1 MKNPQQKKI
10 VTDAFWDVIHS
21 KLPILP
27 NTNMNS
33 IVNVET
39 DMQRETRLGH
49 SQLMQ
54 EKFPNEQKVCFSIN
68 VGGLSS
74 SGKVGRE
81 GEGECESLLA
91 SKNSQG
97 FIVNVYQTENHEL
110 VKTDEELKQPGSI
123 NIQVKLQIHLPQTIL
138 DSASCPIFDQFQF
151 GKPER
156 YAKFSPPKSGEAK
169 TDAIFSAKECVVPS
183 DTNHQREQTAGIERE
198 KTVTFGSC
206 MSAFSISKR
215 KRNFK
220 QYSDIKTLVRPKC
233 GILKAKKPSISYILN
248 IKGGASPK
256 HRKELGCNLTTKMEA
271 VDQGKE
277 MADKMSSFMTI
288 APDMNMHSKI
298 EKDMLRKKRLSSKQV
313 KQALSL
319 HEENITSDDTKETS
333 LQGEEEGESEQDTL
347 LKGVPEQ
354 GNYFIFCSGQKEEL
368 DLHKSEKEGSG
379 RILFVTE
386 QAVPP
391 QMQPTDPMQ
400 AEEPKK
406 SHQTQNGTICTAKSK
421 LPLIKSKESLRDQ
434 VFIDPMGDGIPSN
447 GSHPGELYSHGKEEE
462 PEFNKNQQ
470 ATVLQSLAVSIPDP
484 PESKRQRKTFTCTT
498 LKCKMS
504 SKCVTRKAR
513 KTPISQMFDIPGKG
527 CQKNLPSKILKSR
540 IFDFL
545 VDVNY
550 SEVLEDLT
558 AERKEGL
565 AQVLP
570 ATMPESLALS
580 TLALPTSK
588 RKYLTCSGKRN
599 KMSPKCVTLKAKNA
613 LISQTFNITKRGPP
627 SHRRPF
633 ECNFKVMMGK
643 YIPVADIIRNA
654 ISSALPISFDMNVNN
669 RIKVEID
676 EPWKMRFSH
685 ELQQQEQSPD
695 GEQACCASSS
705 DKRGSA
711 SNSMKKAKTPGGG
724 VAPWNTQHFSF
735 NAPKMTEPLF
745 VYPDVERMNSARKK
759 VPEFLTTAQE
769 LQQQTLFTQRV
780 LHPIPRSILNV
791 LPFEKSPKN
800 TQTYT
805 GLKDTRSP
813 KILSP
818 MPGKSVGESLKDAA
832 QSGIPLGKSPRKELA
847 GSIPEREIR
856 LQKDLPARNLEFS
869 YFSVPASSDF
879 KGQRNAAQIP
889 KSRSRKAKMVSKT
902 INITRSGALSHGKQQ
917 DPILE
922 NMAQQR
928 SLGRS
933 YMFINSFLSST
944 PVSPAIKNHKKEKSK
959 KGPLRKKSSII
970 WGWEQGE
977 GERDNG
983 ERLSTYSYNK
993 WSTFKNILES
1003 IWQNEK
1009 NKQDNEI
1016 LSKAGLPLLSSMG
1029 HKKDQNML
1037 IAEQEVQQQTL
1048 CSKNTSEIV
1057 CSPQMIPFQTEKL
1070 QKNMP
1075 PQKDTLHRIG
1085 EGISCPKSE
1094 TAGFDYLL
1102 IDGTEYSM
1110 TSGGS
1115 PTKKLDVHR
1124 AGSLHSKEEKED
1136 IATQKVINHTVDKNI
1151 PPTKSGDSVLGD
1163 PCDESSRR
1171 QMGGHIAKKYED
1183 LQRDLLTRSTMSV
1196 LSESQRQK
1204 EVFKFSEGKN
1214 LTGPISVTMKTQK
1227 PPCSQTLTV
1236 TEHGTLYCRKEQECN
1251 SKSTIKDM
1259 QQNKSIDN
1267 AFSSPIALSTDDKTD
1282 IEMYR
1287 TLKAEM
1293 DQQRVR
1299 FKNSVYLK
1307 LEKSTCYREA
1317 HLQKANPADTQNN
1330 RSGYTVE
1337 MNVQQNKEEVA
1348 VETINL
1354 MLPKNKEEKMQGS
1367 KDGPGVLM
1375 TQTSNPLPS
1384 LSLLKWNKEMQR
1396 ISYAGEMVRTEP
1408 ISGDIPENVQNK
1420 KQYMRQ
1426 EEETYREKTVAMRG
1440 MTHAAD
1446 ISMKSKESS
1455 SYTLH
1460 RTELLMNIGSQGQKI
1475 HERQGISPCTV
1486 LRKVLISK
1494 PPTDLKLDKGTQ
1506 VEEEELGI
1514 KIPILFPQ
1522 MVSALSDTEKTE
1534 DTETIGGDVRKTKH
1548 LSPKEKDREQ
1558 NRTKVDQDL
1567 LEITGSSFSQLQ
1579 LPESSGAGNNNYANF
1594 NEHIS
1599 SCNTI
1604 IEANQLM
1611 PHTDTKDRVKT
1622 EDEKGKKLPQI
1633 MTLRKQ
1639 TSPPT
1644 HLLSKKRQPLN
1655 IKQKVEDTQKDKGK
1669 PDMVLRK
1676 ACASSPSP
1684 FHLKWDTRMKEQE
1697 DTLRTTQPCFPLLNI
1712 KHSSYSGKKA
1722 YATSLEGYMLK
1733 KDDRLKRDI
1742 EDKMLPMYMDLKA
1755 KKLPLST
1762 YSCNKWTTSKSI
1774 LESKWQKEKH
1784 IQDTEILFKARLPF
1798 LNSMQCRKDQ
1808 NMLIAKREVQQQILV
1823 SESITESVSSPL
1835 TIPFQTEKL
1844 QKNMPPIKYILQKLG
1859 EIISC
1864 PKSGKVKFDYLL
1876 ADGTGYN
1883 TSSGGSP
1890 TRKLDVH
1897 RAGSLHSNEE
1907 KKHTVAQK
1915 VIKDTVDQNIPPTKS
1930 GYSML
1935 GDPCDESSRRK
1946 MGGHIAKKYE
1956 DLQRDLLTRSTMS
1969 VLSESKVKK
1978 EVFKFPER
1986 KNLTGPI
1993 SVTMKTQKP
2002 PCSQTL
2008 TVTEHGT
2015 LYCRKEQECN
2025 SKSTIKD
2032 MQQNKSIDNAFS
2044 SPIALSTDDKTD
2056 IEMYRTLKA
2065 EMDQQRVRF
2074 KNSVYLKLEKS
2085 TCYRE
2090 AHLQKANP
2098 ADTQNNRSGYTM
2110 EMNVQQNKEEV
2121 AVETI
2126 NLMLP
2131 KNKEEKMQGSKDGP
2145 GVLMTQSSNSLQS
2158 LSLLKWNKEMQRI
2171 TYTGEIVHI
2180 EPISGDIPENVQNK
2194 KQHMHQEEET
2204 NREKTVAMRGMTH
2217 AADISMKSK
2226 ESPSSDTLQ
2235 RTELHMNVGSQGR
2248 KVHEG
2253 QGRSPCTVLRKVLIS
2268 KPPTDLKL
2276 DKGTQVEEEELGIK
2290 RPILFP
2296 QMVSA
2301 LSDAEKTE
2309 DTETIGGDVRKTKH
2323 LSLKEKNREQNRTKV
2338 DQDLLE
2344 ITGFSFSQ
2352 LQLPESSGAGNNNYA
2367 NFNEHISSCNTIVEA
2382 NQHMSYTDI
2391 MDRVKIEEG
2400 KGRLLP
2406 QIMTLRIQTS
2416 PPTHL
2421 LSKKRQPLNIK
2432 QKVEDTQK
2440 DKGKSDMVL
2449 RKACASSPSPFHLKW
2464 DTRMNEQEDILGTTQ
2479 PCFPPLKIQ
2488 HSSYSGKNAYAMSF
2502 QGYKL
2507 KKDDR
2512 LKRDIEDKVRPM
2524 YTDLKAKKS
2533 PPPHI
2538 LQRTELQNTKE
2549 LRCEIKE
2556 QKRKVQEDK
2565 NKLVTNIKNICA
2577 SLVTLPYLKFEATER
2592 EGCMIII
2599 AKEPLPQ
2606 PQSKESSHA
2615 EAIDGEL
2622 STDVKELKELMLQK
2636 EAKTREKTMD
2646 MNSIVDPIDM
2656 YLKRKKSPILLIY
2669 NLSDLQ
2675 RKTKEQK
2682 GKVQKVEPTGV
2693 MLTKTCTSSFPPVHL
2708 NMNIRIREKSISPL
2722 TRSSVSPVHF
2732 QGSSSAEKVVYI
2744 EPIIPDILI
2753 RPQEGK
2759 QCVPQNKEE
2768 VGVETINLAFPT
2780 HQEKKTQESKECGF
2794 NKPKEIALRNEDDSG
2809 VLIRSLFISGMNLSQ
2824 TEEVVE
2830 SETKQERKKRICFS
2844 KFQEKSLTA
2853 SEIVERDNSSTV
2865 KRGGQNFPS
2874 IVPEDSQPST
2884 VDQRQMQKP
2893 PSVKPEENL
2902 SSEVNKINVT
2912 LQTEGGVV
2920 SEHDSSRVIK
2930 EPDLLTIEQEEK
2942 APKPILTPTECPS
2955 MSEDPKGNVKIHMKS
2970 TLRVEGHEHR
2980 DQSEPVQDTTTQ
2992 KVQQPNTCSG
3002 TVPTL
3007 PQVESNEIKIVAD
3020 STSRESL
3027 LPFYDAIKNVFEF
3040 QVKNMIQDKVCTDK
3054 LDEVKARCPDD
3065 WKSTPFSE
3073 GPDITSTTEHPTF
3086 QPKPIVESKA
3096 LEIKLNLIP
3105 KMAKQSFQK
3114 SNFYS
3119 KQTISEDNSRRLYPR
3134 HKKMSFLS
3142 LEGIDTIT
3150 LNLKHK
3156 SQKDSP
3162 QISCMK
3168 TLTVVS
3174 SGSKEIMT
3182 KVKSISKPE
3191 SGTSSVTSANKMPMS
3206 RILQNYSEEEKDKLL
3221 IHFSMKTL
3229 ETQMKAFPKIV
3240 TESYSMADTQARKK
3254 PLSKCIYSGVKVP
3267 KQKNII
3273 SLGFEEKSLHQIE
3286 LDLQS
3291 KYLRFLLGLPVE
3303 SMTPKPST
3311 LPKHILK
3318 LNTAATCKKV
3328 DDNGE
3333 SGSLSIDT
3341 ELLEQHISFKMQ
3353 SPHENSSLVRR
3364 FPEPTHVCASD
3375 PEQHGTAQEDT
3386 MILSVLKPHLTPEK
3400 DRHHVW
3406 FQETASLA
3414 DYHSIQAFQDFTDR
3428 QTDIE
3433 NSANLEK
3440 CSALEKHENEQ
3451 STLLEANPY
3460 LSQESENM
3468 LYELQTSIP
3477 LENLYKMKQ
3486 IQTDLKPLYSD
3497 NSVSHPVGGCR
3508 KPSSAAT
3515 TPSYESHSTRKYRAP
3530 PTVQSPH
3537 WLCHSS
3543 LNTVEGPFASPTKLS
3558 EEKLLWITESSLA
3571 PLTESNLKLHL
3582 AKSQA
3587 KPHRHLER
3595 KKSNLDSCRNNVH
3608 WDCYPNYTQSK
3619 AKRTRE
3625 KKVRDCEPERA
3636 GSFLS
3641 KRKSAS
3647 KPHQEDFNF
3656 HYEGKQNQPFFY
3668 ACVPADSLEIIP
3680 QTIRWTIPQKTL
3692 RKRNFKVPLVAKI
3705 SSSFHMWSFSK
3716 KLGRH
3721 S

>member
-1 MKNPQQKKI
+1 MRTVYEPWCHSEVARRRAACREEQLGRTNTTNCPARCVRVRVRVRDKPCAQVARAEVQGLGESHLCRWRAGSRENARRLPVTVAMGAAAPQRAEETLLAPCSELMYEETPQYVSAVWVQTPMKVVSPSEQAPNTGVIFEIVRIQTCAWFQKKLALPEKKSSGAQKSKELRCILKTKMKNPQQKKN

-33 IVNVET
+33 RLNVET

-54 EKFPNEQKVCFSIN
+54 EKFPNEQKVCFSVN

-74 SGKVGRE
+74 SGKDGKE

-97 FIVNVYQTENHEL
+97 FIFNVYQTENHER

-151 GKPER
+151 GKPET
-156 YAKFSPPKSGEAK
+156 YAKFSPPNSGEAK

-183 DTNHQREQTAGIERE
+183 DTNHQREETAGIERK
-198 KTVTFGSC
+198 KTVTFDSC

-256 HRKELGCNLTTKMEA
+256 HREELGCNLTTKMEA

-288 APDMNMHSKI
+288 APDLNMHSKI
-298 EKDMLRKKRLSSKQV
+298 EKDMLGKKRLRSKQV

-319 HEENITSDDTKETS
+319 HQENITSDDTRETS
-333 LQGEEEGESEQDTL
+333 LQGEEEEESEQETL

-354 GNYFIFCSGQKEEL
+354 GRYFIFCSGQKEEL
-368 DLHKSEKEGSG
+368 NLHKSEKEGSG

-386 QAVPP
+386 QDVPQ
-391 QMQPTDPMQ
+391 QMPPTDPMQ
-400 AEEPKK
+400 VEEPKK

-421 LPLIKSKESLRDQ
+421 LPLIKSKDSLSDR
-434 VFIDPMGDGIPSN
+434 VFINPMGGGIPSN

-462 PEFNKNQQ
+462 PELNKNQQ
-470 ATVLQSLAVSIPDP
+470 ATVLQSLAVSTPDP

-498 LKCKMS
+498 FKCKMS
-504 SKCVTRKAR
+504 SKCVTKKAR
-513 KTPISQMFDIPGKG
+513 KTPISQMFNIPGKG
-527 CQKNLPSKILKSR
+527 GQKNLPSKILKSR

-545 VDVNY
+545 VDINY
-550 SEVLEDLT
+550 SE
-558 AERKEGL
+558 
-565 AQVLP
+565 
-570 ATMPESLALS
+570 
-580 TLALPTSK
+580 
-588 RKYLTCSGKRN
+588 
-599 KMSPKCVTLKAKNA
+599 AKNA
-613 LISQTFNITKRGPP
+613 LISQTFSITKRGPP
-627 SHRRPF
+627 SHRRTF

-643 YIPVADIIRNA
+643 YIPVADIILNA

-711 SNSMKKAKTPGGG
+711 PNSMKKAKNPGGE

-791 LPFEKSPKN
+791 LPFEKLPKN
-800 TQTYT
+800 TQTHT
-805 GLKDTRSP
+805 GFKDTRNP
-813 KILSP
+813 KISSP
-818 MPGKSVGESLKDAA
+818 MPGKSIGESLMDAA
-832 QSGIPLGKSPRKELA
+832 QSGIPFGKSPGKELA
-847 GSIPEREIR
+847 NSIPERELR

-889 KSRSRKAKMVSKT
+889 KSRTRKAQMVSKT
-902 INITRSGALSHGKQQ
+902 INVTRSGALSHGKQQ

-928 SLGRS
+928 SL
-933 YMFINSFLSST
+933 
-944 PVSPAIKNHKKEKSK
+944 
-959 KGPLRKKSSII
+959 
-970 WGWEQGE
+970 
-977 GERDNG
+977 
-983 ERLSTYSYNK
+983 
-993 WSTFKNILES
+993 
-1003 IWQNEK
+1003 
-1009 NKQDNEI
+1009 
-1016 LSKAGLPLLSSMG
+1016 
-1029 HKKDQNML
+1029 
-1037 IAEQEVQQQTL
+1037 
-1048 CSKNTSEIV
+1048 
-1057 CSPQMIPFQTEKL
+1057 
-1070 QKNMP
+1070 
-1075 PQKDTLHRIG
+1075 
-1085 EGISCPKSE
+1085 
-1094 TAGFDYLL
+1094 
-1102 IDGTEYSM
+1102 EYSM

-1115 PTKKLDVHR
+1115 PTRKLDVHG
-1124 AGSLHSKEEKED
+1124 AGSLHSKEEKEG
-1136 IATQKVINHTVDKNI
+1136 IATQKVITHTVDQNV
-1151 PPTKSGDSVLGD
+1151 PPTKSGNSVLGD

-1171 QMGGHIAKKYED
+1171 KMDGHIAKKYED

-1196 LSESQRQK
+1196 LSESKRQK
-1204 EVFKFSEGKN
+1204 ELFKFSEGEN
-1214 LTGPISVTMKTQK
+1214 LTGPVSVTTKTQK

-1259 QQNKSIDN
+1259 QQKKSIDN
-1267 AFSSPIALSTDDKTD
+1267 AFSSPMPLSTDDKID

-1307 LEKSTCYREA
+1307 LEKSACYREA
-1317 HLQKANPADTQNN
+1317 QKANPTDTQNN
-1330 RSGYTVE
+1330 RSGYTME

-1375 TQTSNPLPS
+1375 TQSSNSFPS

-1396 ISYAGEMVRTEP
+1396 VTYAGEIVHIEP
-1408 ISGDIPENVQNK
+1408 INGDIMENVQNE
-1420 KQYMRQ
+1420 KQHMPQ
-1426 EEETYREKTVAMRG
+1426 EEEMNREKTVAMRD
-1440 MTHAAD
+1440 MTHASD
-1446 ISMKSKESS
+1446 ISMKSKKSS
-1455 SYTLH
+1455 DTLY

-1475 HERQGISPCTV
+1475 HEGQGRSPCTV
-1486 LRKVLISK
+1486 RRKVHISK

-1514 KIPILFPQ
+1514 KRPTLFPQ
-1522 MVSALSDTEKTE
+1522 MVSALFDAEKTE
-1534 DTETIGGDVRKTKH
+1534 DRETIGGDVRKRKH
-1548 LSPKEKDREQ
+1548 LSHKEKDREQ

-1567 LEITGSSFSQLQ
+1567 LEITGFSFSQLQ
-1579 LPESSGAGNNNYANF
+1579 LPESSGTGNNNYANF

-1599 SCNTI
+1599 SFNTI
-1604 IEANQLM
+1604 IEAYQLM

-1633 MTLRKQ
+1633 MTLRMQ
-1639 TSPPT
+1639 TSIPT

-1676 ACASSPSP
+1676 ACASTPSP
-1684 FHLKWDTRMKEQE
+1684 FHLKWDTRMNEQE
-1697 DTLRTTQPCFPLLNI
+1697 DTLGTMQPCFPLLNI

-1733 KDDRLKRDI
+1733 KDNRLKRDI
-1742 EDKMLPMYMDLKA
+1742 EDKMLPMYMDRKA
-1755 KKLPLST
+1755 KKLPLCT

-1774 LESKWQKEKH
+1774 LESKWQNEKH
-1784 IQDTEILFKARLPF
+1784 KQDNEILFKARLPF
-1798 LNSMQCRKDQ
+1798 LNSMQCRKDK
-1808 NMLIAKREVQQQILV
+1808 NTLIAKREAQQQILV
-1823 SESITESVSSPL
+1823 SESISESVSSPL
-1835 TIPFQTEKL
+1835 MIPFQTEKL

-1864 PKSGKVKFDYLL
+1864 PKSGKVRFDYLL
-1876 ADGTGYN
+1876 ADGTEYS

-1897 RAGSLHSNEE
+1897 RAGSLHSKEE
-1907 KKHTVAQK
+1907 KKDIVAQK
-1915 VIKDTVDQNIPPTKS
+1915 VIKHTVDQNIPPTKS
-1930 GYSML
+1930 GNSVL

-1946 MGGHIAKKYE
+1946 VDGRIAKKYE

-1969 VLSESKVKK
+1969 ILSESKEKK
-1978 EVFKFPER
+1978 EVFKFSEGE
-1986 KNLTGPI
+1986 NLTGPV

-2025 SKSTIKD
+2025 SKSTIKG

-2044 SPIALSTDDKTD
+2044 SPRPLSTDDKID

-2085 TCYRE
+2085 ACHRE
-2090 AHLQKANP
+2090 AQKANP
-2098 ADTQNNRSGYTM
+2098 TDTQNNRSGYTM

-2158 LSLLKWNKEMQRI
+2158 LSLLKWNKEMQRV
-2171 TYTGEIVHI
+2171 TYAGEIVHI
-2180 EPISGDIPENVQNK
+2180 EPISGDIMENVQNK

-2204 NREKTVAMRGMTH
+2204 NKDKTVAMRGMTH
-2217 AADISMKSK
+2217 ASDISMKSK

-2235 RTELHMNVGSQGR
+2235 RTELHMSIGSQGQ
-2248 KVHEG
+2248 KIHEG
-2253 QGRSPCTVLRKVLIS
+2253 QGRSPCTVLRKVHIS

-2276 DKGTQVEEEELGIK
+2276 DEDTQVEEEELGIK

-2301 LSDAEKTE
+2301 LFDAEKTE
-2309 DTETIGGDVRKTKH
+2309 DTETIG
-2323 LSLKEKNREQNRTKV
+2323 
-2338 DQDLLE
+2338 
-2344 ITGFSFSQ
+2344 GFSFSQ
-2352 LQLPESSGAGNNNYA
+2352 LQLPESSGTGNNKDA

-2400 KGRLLP
+2400 TCRLLP

-2440 DKGKSDMVL
+2440 DKGKPDMVL
-2449 RKACASSPSPFHLKW
+2449 RKACASAPSPFHLKW
-2464 DTRMNEQEDILGTTQ
+2464 DTRMNEQEDILGTMQ
-2479 PCFPPLKIQ
+2479 PCFPPLKSQ
-2488 HSSYSGKNAYAMSF
+2488 HSSYSGKKAYAMSF

-2512 LKRDIEDKVRPM
+2512 LKRDIEDKMLPM
-2524 YTDLKAKKS
+2524 YMDLKAKKL

-2538 LQRTELQNTKE
+2538 LNIKE

-2565 NKLVTNIKNICA
+2565 NKLVTNIKNICT

-2636 EAKTREKTMD
+2636 EVKTREKTMD
-2646 MNSIVDPIDM
+2646 MNSIVDPIDT
-2656 YLKRKKSPILLIY
+2656 YLKTKKSPILLIY

-2693 MLTKTCTSSFPPVHL
+2693 MLTKTCTSSSPPVHL
-2708 NMNIRIREKSISPL
+2708 NMNIRIREKSISPF

-2732 QGSSSAEKVVYI
+2732 QESSNAEKVVYV

-2753 RPQEGK
+2753 SPQEGK

-2768 VGVETINLAFPT
+2768 VGVETINLTFPI
-2780 HQEKKTQESKECGF
+2780 HQEEETQESKEGGF

-2809 VLIRSLFISGMNLSQ
+2809 VLIRSLFISGVSLSQ
-2824 TEEVVE
+2824 TEEMVE

-2844 KFQEKSLTA
+2844 KFQEKSLMA

-2884 VDQRQMQKP
+2884 VGRRQMQKP

-2920 SEHDSSRVIK
+2920 SGNDSSRVIK

-2955 MSEDPKGNVKIHMKS
+2955 MSEDPKGN
-2970 TLRVEGHEHR
+2970 HR
-2980 DQSEPVQDTTTQ
+2980 DQSEPIQDTTTQ
-2992 KVQQPNTCSG
+2992 KVQQQNTFSG

-3020 STSRESL
+3020 CTSKESL
-3027 LPFYDAIKNVFEF
+3027 LPFYDTIKNVFES
-3040 QVKNMIQDKVCTDK
+3040 QIKNMIQDKVCTDK
-3054 LDEVKARCPDD
+3054 LDEAKAHCPDD
-3065 WKSTPFSE
+3065 WKSTPFS
-3073 GPDITSTTEHPTF
+3073 GGLDITSTTEHPTF
-3086 QPKPIVESKA
+3086 QPKPIVESKV

-3105 KMAKQSFQK
+3105 KTAKQSFQK
-3114 SNFYS
+3114 FDFYS
-3119 KQTISEDNSRRLYPR
+3119 KRTISVDNSRRLYPR

-3142 LEGIDTIT
+3142 LEGIDTIK

-3156 SQKDSP
+3156 PQKDSP
-3162 QISCMK
+3162 QLSCMK

-3182 KVKSISKPE
+3182 KVKSISKLG

-3240 TESYSMADTQARKK
+3240 TESYSMANSQARKK

-3286 LDLQS
+3286 LDLRS
-3291 KYLRFLLGLPVE
+3291 KYLSFLLGLPVE
-3303 SMTPKPST
+3303 SMIPKPNT

-3328 DDNGE
+3328 DDNGD
-3333 SGSLSIDT
+3333 SGRLSIDT
-3341 ELLEQHISFKMQ
+3341 ELLEQHISFKKR
-3353 SPHENSSLVRR
+3353 SPHENSSLIRR
-3364 FPEPTHVCASD
+3364 FLEPTHACASD

-3386 MILSVLKPHLTPEK
+3386 TILSVLKPHLTPEK
-3400 DRHHVW
+3400 DKHHVW

-3414 DYHSIQAFQDFTDR
+3414 NYHSIQTFQDFTDR

-3433 NSANLEK
+3433 NSANLEE

-3451 STLLEANPY
+3451 SMFLEANPY

-3468 LYELQTSIP
+3468 LYELQKSIP

-3508 KPSSAAT
+3508 KPSSAVT

-3543 LNTVEGPFASPTKLS
+3543 LNTVEVPFASPTKLS

-3582 AKSQA
+3582 AKSQD

-3595 KKSNLDSCRNNVH
+3595 KKSNLDSYRNNVH
-3608 WDCYPNYTQSK
+3608 WDCYPNDTQRK

-3625 KKVRDCEPERA
+3625 KKVRAWEPERA
-3636 GSFLS
+3636 GYFLR

>member
-1 MKNPQQKKI
+1 
-10 VTDAFWDVIHS
+10 
-21 KLPILP
+21 
-27 NTNMNS
+27 MNS
-33 IVNVET
+33 ILNVET

-54 EKFPNEQKVCFSIN
+54 EKFPNEQKVCFSMN

-74 SGKVGRE
+74 SGKDGKE

-97 FIVNVYQTENHEL
+97 FIFNVYQTENHEL

-138 DSASCPIFDQFQF
+138 DSASCPIFDQFPF
-151 GKPER
+151 EKPER
-156 YAKFSPPKSGEAK
+156 YAKFSPPKSGEVK
-169 TDAIFSAKECVVPS
+169 TDAIFSAKECVVSS
-183 DTNHQREQTAGIERE
+183 DTNHQREQTAGIERK

-298 EKDMLRKKRLSSKQV
+298 EKDMLGKKRLSSKQV
-313 KQALSL
+313 KQVLSL
-319 HEENITSDDTKETS
+319 HEENITSDDTRETS
-333 LQGEEEGESEQDTL
+333 LQGEEEEESEQETL

-354 GNYFIFCSGQKEEL
+354 GRYFIFCSGQKEEL

-386 QAVPP
+386 EDVPQ

-400 AEEPKK
+400 VEEPKK

-421 LPLIKSKESLRDQ
+421 LPLIKSKESLSDQ
-434 VFIDPMGDGIPSN
+434 VFIDPIGGGIPSN

-470 ATVLQSLAVSIPDP
+470 ATVLQSLAVSTPDP

-498 LKCKMS
+498 FKCKMS
-504 SKCVTRKAR
+504 SKCVTKKAR
-513 KTPISQMFDIPGKG
+513 KTPISQMFNIPGKG
-527 CQKNLPSKILKSR
+527 GQKNLPSKILKSR

-545 VDVNY
+545 VDINY
-550 SEVLEDLT
+550 SE
-558 AERKEGL
+558 
-565 AQVLP
+565 
-570 ATMPESLALS
+570 
-580 TLALPTSK
+580 
-588 RKYLTCSGKRN
+588 
-599 KMSPKCVTLKAKNA
+599 
-613 LISQTFNITKRGPP
+613 
-627 SHRRPF
+627 
-633 ECNFKVMMGK
+633 
-643 YIPVADIIRNA
+643 
-654 ISSALPISFDMNVNN
+654 
-669 RIKVEID
+669 
-676 EPWKMRFSH
+676 
-685 ELQQQEQSPD
+685 
-695 GEQACCASSS
+695 
-705 DKRGSA
+705 
-711 SNSMKKAKTPGGG
+711 
-724 VAPWNTQHFSF
+724 
-735 NAPKMTEPLF
+735 
-745 VYPDVERMNSARKK
+745 
-759 VPEFLTTAQE
+759 
-769 LQQQTLFTQRV
+769 
-780 LHPIPRSILNV
+780 
-791 LPFEKSPKN
+791 
-800 TQTYT
+800 
-805 GLKDTRSP
+805 
-813 KILSP
+813 
-818 MPGKSVGESLKDAA
+818 
-832 QSGIPLGKSPRKELA
+832 
-847 GSIPEREIR
+847 
-856 LQKDLPARNLEFS
+856 
-869 YFSVPASSDF
+869 
-879 KGQRNAAQIP
+879 
-889 KSRSRKAKMVSKT
+889 
-902 INITRSGALSHGKQQ
+902 
-917 DPILE
+917 
-922 NMAQQR
+922 
-928 SLGRS
+928 
-933 YMFINSFLSST
+933 
-944 PVSPAIKNHKKEKSK
+944 
-959 KGPLRKKSSII
+959 
-970 WGWEQGE
+970 
-977 GERDNG
+977 
-983 ERLSTYSYNK
+983 
-993 WSTFKNILES
+993 
-1003 IWQNEK
+1003 
-1009 NKQDNEI
+1009 
-1016 LSKAGLPLLSSMG
+1016 
-1029 HKKDQNML
+1029 
-1037 IAEQEVQQQTL
+1037 
-1048 CSKNTSEIV
+1048 
-1057 CSPQMIPFQTEKL
+1057 MIPFQTEKL

-1075 PQKDTLHRIG
+1075 PQKDTLHRLG
-1085 EGISCPKSE
+1085 EEISCPKSE
-1094 TAGFDYLL
+1094 KARFDYIL
-1102 IDGTEYSM
+1102 IDGAEYSM

-1115 PTKKLDVHR
+1115 PTRKLDVHG

-1136 IATQKVINHTVDKNI
+1136 IATQKVITHTVDQNI
-1151 PPTKSGDSVLGD
+1151 PPTKSGYAMLGD

-1171 QMGGHIAKKYED
+1171 KMGGHIAKKYED

-1196 LSESQRQK
+1196 LSESKRQKELFKFSEGENLTGPISVTMKTQKPPCSQTLTVTEHGTLYCRKEQECNSKFPIKDMQQNKSIDNAFSSPRPLSTDDKIDIEMYRTLKAEMDQQRVRFKNSVYLKLEKSTCYREAQKANPTDTQNNRSGYTMEMNVQQNKEEVAVEIINLMLPENKEEKMQGSKDGPGVLMTQSSNSFPSLSLLKWNKEMQRISYTGEIVHIEPISGDIMENVQNKKQHMRQEEEMNREKTVAMRDMTHASDISMKSKKSSSHTLHRTELLMNIGSQGQKIHEGQGRSPCTVLRKVHISKPPTDLKLDKGTQVEEEELGIKRPILFPQMVSALFDAEKTEDRETIGGDSSGTGNNNYANFNEHISSFNTIIEANQLMPHTDTKDRVKTEDEKGKKLPQIMTLRIQTSTPTHLLSKKRQPLNIKQKVKDTQKDKGKPDMVLRKACASVPSPFHLKWDTRMNEQEDTLGTMQPCFPPLKSQHSSYSGKKAYATSLEGYMLKKDDRLKRDIEDKMLPTYMDRKAKKLPLCTYSCNKWTTSKSILESKWQNEKHKQDNEILFKARLPFLNSMQCRKEQNTLIAKREAQQQILVSESISESVSSPLMIPFQTEKLQKNMPPIKYILQKLGEIISCPKSGKVRFDYLLADGTEYSTSSGGSSTRKLDVHRAGSLHSKEEKKDIVAQKVIKHTVDQNIPPTKSGYAMLGDPCDESSRRKVDGHIAKKYEDLQRDLLTRSTMSILSESKAKK
-1204 EVFKFSEGKN
+1204 EVFKFPEGKN

-1251 SKSTIKDM
+1251 SKFPIKDM

-1267 AFSSPIALSTDDKTD
+1267 AFSSPRPLSTDDKID

-1317 HLQKANPADTQNN
+1317 QKANPT
-1330 RSGYTVE
+1330 
-1337 MNVQQNKEEVA
+1337 
-1348 VETINL
+1348 
-1354 MLPKNKEEKMQGS
+1354 
-1367 KDGPGVLM
+1367 
-1375 TQTSNPLPS
+1375 
-1384 LSLLKWNKEMQR
+1384 
-1396 ISYAGEMVRTEP
+1396 
-1408 ISGDIPENVQNK
+1408 
-1420 KQYMRQ
+1420 
-1426 EEETYREKTVAMRG
+1426 
-1440 MTHAAD
+1440 
-1446 ISMKSKESS
+1446 
-1455 SYTLH
+1455 
-1460 RTELLMNIGSQGQKI
+1460 
-1475 HERQGISPCTV
+1475 
-1486 LRKVLISK
+1486 
-1494 PPTDLKLDKGTQ
+1494 
-1506 VEEEELGI
+1506 
-1514 KIPILFPQ
+1514 
-1522 MVSALSDTEKTE
+1522 
-1534 DTETIGGDVRKTKH
+1534 
-1548 LSPKEKDREQ
+1548 
-1558 NRTKVDQDL
+1558 
-1567 LEITGSSFSQLQ
+1567 
-1579 LPESSGAGNNNYANF
+1579 
-1594 NEHIS
+1594 
-1599 SCNTI
+1599 
-1604 IEANQLM
+1604 
-1611 PHTDTKDRVKT
+1611 
-1622 EDEKGKKLPQI
+1622 
-1633 MTLRKQ
+1633 
-1639 TSPPT
+1639 
-1644 HLLSKKRQPLN
+1644 
-1655 IKQKVEDTQKDKGK
+1655 
-1669 PDMVLRK
+1669 
-1676 ACASSPSP
+1676 
-1684 FHLKWDTRMKEQE
+1684 
-1697 DTLRTTQPCFPLLNI
+1697 
-1712 KHSSYSGKKA
+1712 
-1722 YATSLEGYMLK
+1722 
-1733 KDDRLKRDI
+1733 
-1742 EDKMLPMYMDLKA
+1742 
-1755 KKLPLST
+1755 
-1762 YSCNKWTTSKSI
+1762 
-1774 LESKWQKEKH
+1774 
-1784 IQDTEILFKARLPF
+1784 
-1798 LNSMQCRKDQ
+1798 
-1808 NMLIAKREVQQQILV
+1808 
-1823 SESITESVSSPL
+1823 
-1835 TIPFQTEKL
+1835 
-1844 QKNMPPIKYILQKLG
+1844 
-1859 EIISC
+1859 
-1864 PKSGKVKFDYLL
+1864 
-1876 ADGTGYN
+1876 
-1883 TSSGGSP
+1883 
-1890 TRKLDVH
+1890 
-1897 RAGSLHSNEE
+1897 
-1907 KKHTVAQK
+1907 
-1915 VIKDTVDQNIPPTKS
+1915 
-1930 GYSML
+1930 
-1935 GDPCDESSRRK
+1935 
-1946 MGGHIAKKYE
+1946 
-1956 DLQRDLLTRSTMS
+1956 
-1969 VLSESKVKK
+1969 
-1978 EVFKFPER
+1978 
-1986 KNLTGPI
+1986 
-1993 SVTMKTQKP
+1993 
-2002 PCSQTL
+2002 
-2008 TVTEHGT
+2008 
-2015 LYCRKEQECN
+2015 
-2025 SKSTIKD
+2025 
-2032 MQQNKSIDNAFS
+2032 
-2044 SPIALSTDDKTD
+2044 
-2056 IEMYRTLKA
+2056 
-2065 EMDQQRVRF
+2065 
-2074 KNSVYLKLEKS
+2074 
-2085 TCYRE
+2085 
-2090 AHLQKANP
+2090 
-2098 ADTQNNRSGYTM
+2098 DTQNNRSGYTM

-2145 GVLMTQSSNSLQS
+2145 GVLMTQTSNSLQS
-2158 LSLLKWNKEMQRI
+2158 LSLLKWNKEMQRV
-2171 TYTGEIVHI
+2171 TYAGEIVHI
-2180 EPISGDIPENVQNK
+2180 EPISGDIMENVQNK
-2194 KQHMHQEEET
+2194 KQHMRQEEET
-2204 NREKTVAMRGMTH
+2204 NRDKTVAMRGMTH
-2217 AADISMKSK
+2217 ASDISMKSK

-2235 RTELHMNVGSQGR
+2235 RTELHMSIGSQGQ
-2248 KVHEG
+2248 KIHEG
-2253 QGRSPCTVLRKVLIS
+2253 QGRSPCTVLRKVHIS

-2276 DKGTQVEEEELGIK
+2276 DKDTQVEEELGIK

-2301 LSDAEKTE
+2301 LFDAEKTE
-2309 DTETIGGDVRKTKH
+2309 DRETIGGDVRKRKH
-2323 LSLKEKNREQNRTKV
+2323 LSQKEKDREQNRTKV

-2352 LQLPESSGAGNNNYA
+2352 LQLPESSGTGNNKDA
-2367 NFNEHISSCNTIVEA
+2367 NFNEHISSCNTIVEP

-2400 KGRLLP
+2400 KCRLLP

-2432 QKVEDTQK
+2432 QKVKDTQK
-2440 DKGKSDMVL
+2440 DKGKPDMVL
-2449 RKACASSPSPFHLKW
+2449 RKACASVPSPFHLKW
-2464 DTRMNEQEDILGTTQ
+2464 DTRMNEQEDTLGTMQ
-2479 PCFPPLKIQ
+2479 PCFPPLKSQ
-2488 HSSYSGKNAYAMSF
+2488 HSSYSGKKAYATSLE
-2502 QGYKL
+2502 GYML

-2512 LKRDIEDKVRPM
+2512 LKRDIEDKMLPM
-2524 YTDLKAKKS
+2524 YMDLKAKKL

-2538 LQRTELQNTKE
+2538 LNIKE

-2565 NKLVTNIKNICA
+2565 NKLVTNIKNICT

-2622 STDVKELKELMLQK
+2622 STDVKELKELVLQK
-2636 EAKTREKTMD
+2636 EVKTKEKTMD
-2646 MNSIVDPIDM
+2646 MNSIVDPIDT
-2656 YLKRKKSPILLIY
+2656 YLKTKKSPILLIY

-2682 GKVQKVEPTGV
+2682 GKFQKVEPTGV
-2693 MLTKTCTSSFPPVHL
+2693 MLTKTCTSSSPPVHL
-2708 NMNIRIREKSISPL
+2708 NMNIRIKEKSISPF
-2722 TRSSVSPVHF
+2722 TRSPVSPVHF
-2732 QGSSSAEKVVYI
+2732 QESSSAEKVVYV

-2753 RPQEGK
+2753 SPQEGK

-2768 VGVETINLAFPT
+2768 VGVETINLVFPI
-2780 HQEKKTQESKECGF
+2780 HQEEETQESKEGGF
-2794 NKPKEIALRNEDDSG
+2794 NKPKEIASQNEDDSG

-2824 TEEVVE
+2824 TEEMVE

-2844 KFQEKSLTA
+2844 KFQEKSLMA

-2884 VDQRQMQKP
+2884 VGQRQMQKP
-2893 PSVKPEENL
+2893 PSGKPEENL

-2920 SEHDSSRVIK
+2920 SGHDSFRVIK
-2930 EPDLLTIEQEEK
+2930 ESDLLTIEQEEK

-2955 MSEDPKGNVKIHMKS
+2955 MSEDPKGNVKTHMKS

-2980 DQSEPVQDTTTQ
+2980 DQSEPIQDTNTQ
-2992 KVQQPNTCSG
+2992 KVQQQNTFSG

-3020 STSRESL
+3020 CTSEESL
-3027 LPFYDAIKNVFEF
+3027 LPFYDTIKNVFES
-3040 QVKNMIQDKVCTDK
+3040 QIKNMIQDKICTDK
-3054 LDEVKARCPDD
+3054 LDKVKAHCPDD
-3065 WKSTPFSE
+3065 WKSTPFSG

-3105 KMAKQSFQK
+3105 KTAKQSFQK
-3114 SNFYS
+3114 FDFYS
-3119 KQTISEDNSRRLYPR
+3119 KRTISEDNSRRLYPR

-3142 LEGIDTIT
+3142 LEGIDTIK

-3156 SQKDSP
+3156 PQKDSP

-3182 KVKSISKPE
+3182 KVKSISKLE

-3286 LDLQS
+3286 LDLRS
-3291 KYLRFLLGLPVE
+3291 KYLSFLLGLPVE
-3303 SMTPKPST
+3303 SMIPKPNT

-3341 ELLEQHISFKMQ
+3341 ELLEQHISFKKQ
-3353 SPHENSSLVRR
+3353 SPHENSSLIRR
-3364 FPEPTHVCASD
+3364 FLELTHVCASD
-3375 PEQHGTAQEDT
+3375 PEQHGTTQEDT

-3400 DRHHVW
+3400 DKHHVW

-3414 DYHSIQAFQDFTDR
+3414 DYHSIQTFQDFTDR

-3433 NSANLEK
+3433 NSANLEE

-3451 STLLEANPY
+3451 SMFLDANPY

-3468 LYELQTSIP
+3468 LYELQKSIP

-3508 KPSSAAT
+3508 KPSSAVT

-3543 LNTVEGPFASPTKLS
+3543 LNTGEVPFASPTKLS

-3582 AKSQA
+3582 AKSQD

-3595 KKSNLDSCRNNVH
+3595 KKSNLDSYRNNVH
-3608 WDCYPNYTQSK
+3608 WDCYPNDTQRK

-3625 KKVRDCEPERA
+3625 KKVRAWEPERA
-3636 GSFLS
+3636 GYFLS